1 MDNASI
7 MPEEFISEAIEP
19 VKETFDTHLMATG
32 SPGLPQSFVWRKKTI
47 TVSKL
52 LRTWTTT
59 GSCVHGSGEKYVRRH
74 WFEIKTAEGLM
85 KIYFD
90 KASPGRRKE
99 MGWRL
104 YTITKNTE
112 GKNA

>member
-1 MDNASI
+1 MDNKGV
-7 MPEEFISEAIEP
+7 MNEEFISEAIQP
-19 VKETFDTHLMATG
+19 VKETFDTRLMASG
-32 SPGLPQSFVWRKKTI
+32 SPGRPKSFVWRKKTI

-59 GSCVHGSGEKYVRRH
+59 GDCSHGSGEKYVRRH
-74 WFEIKTAEGLM
+74 WFEIETAEGQM

-104 YTITKNTE
+104 YTISK
-112 GKNA
+112 